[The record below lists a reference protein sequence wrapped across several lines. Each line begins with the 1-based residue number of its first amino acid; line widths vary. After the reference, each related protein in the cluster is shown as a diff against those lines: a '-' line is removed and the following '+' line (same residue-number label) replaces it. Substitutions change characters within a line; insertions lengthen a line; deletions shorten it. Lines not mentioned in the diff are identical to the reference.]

1 MLPLILTASITATS
15 FHHPLSL
22 EELGLRAERVVV
34 GEVTSLD
41 QEMQDGLPW
50 TVVTLRVEDSLK
62 GTDSP
67 TLTLRYPGG
76 MLPDGV
82 EYRVVGTPKLYEGD
96 EVVAFVQQ
104 GAPVALA
111 QGVLR
116 IQDDDHLWTAEGLNF
131 HEGELA
137 PFYALDEVRTAID

>member
-1 MLPLILTASITATS
+1 MLSLILTASIGATS

-22 EELGLRAERVVV
+22 EELSARAEKVVV
-34 GEVTSLD
+34 GEVTSLS
-41 QEMQDGLPW
+41 QEMQNGLPW

-62 GTDSP
+62 GPSSA

-76 MLPDGV
+76 MLPGGV
-82 EYRVVGTPKLYEGD
+82 EYRVVGTPTLYEGD
-96 EVVAFVQQ
+96 EVVAFVQN

-116 IQDDDHLWTAEGLNF
+116 IQDEHHLWTAEGLHF

-137 PFYALDEVRTAID
+137 PFYALDEVRAAID

>member
-1 MLPLILTASITATS
+1 MLPLILTAAASATS

-22 EELGLRAERVVV
+22 DELSERADHVVV
-34 GEVTSLD
+34 AEVTSLE
-41 QEMQDGLPW
+41 QEMHDGLPW
-50 TVVTLRVEDSLK
+50 TVVTLSVEDSLK
-62 GTDSP
+62 GPSSP

-76 MLPDGV
+76 MLPGGV
-82 EYRVVGTPKLYEGD
+82 EYRVVGTPTLYEGD
-96 EVVAFVQQ
+96 EVVAFVQD

-116 IQDDDHLWTAEGLNF
+116 IQDEHHLWTAEGLHF

-137 PFYALDEVRTAID
+137 PFYALDQVREAID